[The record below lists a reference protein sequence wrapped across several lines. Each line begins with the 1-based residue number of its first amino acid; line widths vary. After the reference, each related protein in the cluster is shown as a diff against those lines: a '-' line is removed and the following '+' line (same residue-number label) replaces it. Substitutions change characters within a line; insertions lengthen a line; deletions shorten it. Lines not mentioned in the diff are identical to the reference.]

1 MELIFQGNFVVRD
14 ALIQQRRNLLK
25 RTLVCLVVDTDNVD
39 AEGNKAIWY
48 GGKVSLRKIV
58 NYFLV

>member
-39 AEGNKAIWY
+39 AEGNEAIWY

>member
-39 AEGNKAIWY
+39 AEGNESIWY

>member
-39 AEGNKAIWY
+39 AEGNESIWY
-48 GGKVSLRKIV
+48 GGKVSLRKVV

>member
-25 RTLVCLVVDTDNVD
+25 RTLVCLVVDTDNID
-39 AEGNKAIWY
+39 AKN
-48 GGKVSLRKIV
+48 LRKIV

>member
-1 MELIFQGNFVVRD
+1 MELIFQANFVVRD

-39 AEGNKAIWY
+39 AEGNEAIWY